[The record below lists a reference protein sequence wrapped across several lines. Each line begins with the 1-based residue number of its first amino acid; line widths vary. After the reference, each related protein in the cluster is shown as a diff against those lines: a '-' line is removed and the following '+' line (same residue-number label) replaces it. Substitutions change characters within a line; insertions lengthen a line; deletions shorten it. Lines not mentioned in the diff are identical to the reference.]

1 MSNKKNKV
9 NIPKQIN
16 RKEIGQDFS
25 FRTHHH
31 NIKATQDAYEY
42 YENNKPTNLQIFDSE
57 LYIALDTNFI
67 LDLYALCHKEREQFL
82 KFIETNAKRIVTT
95 HQVEYEYTKHRND
108 HLGNYEKAIKN
119 IKDSAK
125 TAVQDAKDALKKA
138 ALRFRQL
145 SRDTK
150 VRKDMSEVIPLITP
164 IADFI
169 DSVDLPAD
177 YSTKLDNLYEPLRD
191 KLTDTIEKLRPK
203 YISETNDMVLKSMSK
218 SLILESLNDSELLFL
233 QEHYQSLLNN
243 FNANK
248 NTGSIENYRFP
259 GVGDRGK
266 QKQNKDPYGDFIIYH
281 ELLTFIQQK
290 KKDLVLLTSDV
301 SKSDWVKT
309 DKSQY
314 EQQIID
320 TYLHTGYMLY
330 IYYIGDV
337 LPSILEGIEKF
348 GEDSLDDDFTPEE
361 DAKEVDSEES
371 EPSPA
376 VVDKTNEELDNK
388 TNDEVPKLSYLRD
401 ISKERFIQELKE
413 AEFWTNMYVD
423 GYVSERFFVYN
434 WIGRKHFHYNSS
446 KVMLQQLVESGD
458 INEYQRD
465 VDGEQ
470 IKCIKL

>member
-1 MSNKKNKV
+1 
-9 NIPKQIN
+9 
-16 RKEIGQDFS
+16 
-25 FRTHHH
+25 
-31 NIKATQDAYEY
+31 
-42 YENNKPTNLQIFDSE
+42 
-57 LYIALDTNFI
+57 
-67 LDLYALCHKEREQFL
+67 
-82 KFIETNAKRIVTT
+82 
-95 HQVEYEYTKHRND
+95 
-108 HLGNYEKAIKN
+108 
-119 IKDSAK
+119 
-125 TAVQDAKDALKKA
+125 
-138 ALRFRQL
+138 
-145 SRDTK
+145 
-150 VRKDMSEVIPLITP
+150 MSEVIPLITP

-320 TYLHTGYMLY
+320 TYLHTGHMLY